1 MQRSERPRTWL
12 ALVPLAAMA
21 TLVGWSEPSPLAP
34 GPRETPS
41 AAAPLT
47 GETIYL
53 RSVHA
58 MRALA
63 APKYVIFRE
72 SVRTRNLK
80 LSCSQGEGD
89 MNLHHGDAKAEY
101 RVWVRARDGVDV
113 DVDLATNQRCDG
125 ASILDPISSGNS
137 KEDMFGPRPSPTP
150 GQSSMAG
157 PRLIAAVRTES
168 ARFYRITLAGSETFE
183 GHPVYRLVLRAYR
196 DPTEHPLTGL
206 LVDTESW
213 RVRQAS
219 GEMSIHFVVASG
231 WGGGSITFDDAGPYW
246 VVRDEHVD
254 LAANALFFHA
264 RVALDAHASEFS
276 FPDDLPGVFPSP
288 RPTATATAR

>member
-1 MQRSERPRTWL
+1 M
-12 ALVPLAAMA
+12 LVLLPLASMA
-21 TLVGWSEPSPLAP
+21 VLVGWSEPSPIAP
-34 GPRETPS
+34 PPAQTAS
-41 AAAPLT
+41 AAAAPLT

-53 RSVHA
+53 RAVHA

-63 APKYVIFRE
+63 GPKYVIFHE
-72 SVRTRNLK
+72 SVRTRNLT
-80 LSCSQGEGD
+80 LTCSKGEAD
-89 MNLHHGDAKAEY
+89 MGLHHGDAKAEY
-101 RVWVRARDGVDV
+101 RVWLRTHDGSDV
-113 DVDLATNQRCDG
+113 DVDLATNERCDG
-125 ASILDPISSGNS
+125 ASILDPVESGSS

-150 GQSSMAG
+150 GQNAMTC

-168 ARFYRITLAGSETFE
+168 ARFYRITLAGTETFE

-231 WGGGSITFDDAGPYW
+231 WGGGSITFAEAGPYW

-254 LAANALFFHA
+254 LAANALLFHMRA
-264 RVALDAHASEFS
+264 TLDAHASDFN